1 LNLAILYMDYDKDK
15 VKAKDYLAQF
25 KSVADSTDP
34 KRADADA
41 RLKELA
47 Q

>member
-1 LNLAILYMDYDKDK
+1 MDYDKDK
-15 VKAKDYLAQF
+15 LKAKDYLNQF
-25 KSVADSTDP
+25 KQAADSADP

-41 RLKELA
+41 RLKEL